1 MKRTREIS
9 LTLDQA
15 KEYYNSG
22 IEQLKLLALKFYSE
36 EELTQLK
43 YRNIVDQLFEDKDYY
58 YVTPSHNTNLSLCL
72 GRVTSNTNN
81 SVSGIGIIHK
91 SNYFVSAD
99 INFLKY
105 VGVLIKVK
113 NMADYFNEKRK
124 SYQYINGG
132 YTINS
137 EMVKLDY
144 NGVVFKHPFDAR
156 NAYNILSEE
165 EKKYLNYFKNK

>member
-22 IEQLKLLALKFYSE
+22 IEQLKFLALKFYSE

-91 SNYFVSAD
+91 SNYFVSDD

-113 NMADYFNEKRK
+113 NMADFFNKKRK
-124 SYQYINGG
+124 SIQFVNAG

-137 EMVKLDY
+137 EVVKLNYEGVIFSHKDDASTVY
-144 NGVVFKHPFDAR
+144 NM
-156 NAYNILSEE
+156 LSEE
-165 EKKYLNYFKNK
+165 EKKCLNYFKNN